1 MRFSIR
7 GFVAAVLTLAIWS
20 PLHAAGQV
28 CDVDMDGDVD
38 RIDIGLIF
46 AARNQPATGPDDPRD
61 ADGDGFIT
69 VLDGRA
75 CLQMCTLPG
84 CAEPPQN
91 TPPVADAGSDQTV
104 DVGQTVTL
112 NGSGSSDADGDS
124 LTFSWEFI
132 VAPGGSAAAL
142 SDPTAVM
149 PTFVA
154 DVPGDFV
161 IALVVNDGTVDS
173 PPDDVVIVTAPG
185 NTPPVADAG
194 PDQAVALGAT
204 VQLDGTGSSDADGDT
219 LTFFW
224 TIASLPAGSGA
235 ILSDPTDPMPT
246 FVADLAGTYVVE
258 LVVDDGQAGSLP
270 DFVTITTDNT
280 QPVADAGSDQTVA
293 VNSTVMLDGSGS
305 SDADGDPLTFSWS
318 LTPPAGSAAVLSDTS
333 AVNPTFVADV
343 AGTYLAQLIVNDGSV
358 DSLPDTATIS
368 TSNTQPVADAGVDQT
383 VEVDDTVQL
392 DGSGSFDVD
401 GDTLTFNWSFSVN
414 PSTATLSDPGSINPT
429 FVPDVEGL
437 YVVQLI
443 VNDGNV
449 DSDPDTAT
457 ITVNVQP
464 NTDPVANDDLASLNE
479 DDFADIDVLAND
491 TDADDDTLTISNF
504 GSAND
509 GTVQQVGNLLR
520 YTPDPDFNGSDSFT
534 YTIDD
539 GNGGED
545 SATVSITVIPVNDP
559 PVANDDTASTQEDTP
574 VIVDVLSNDSDID
587 GDTLTVL
594 SVTQPTNGA
603 VANNGA
609 DVTYTPNA
617 NFAGVDTFTYTNDDG
632 NGGQDSATVTIDV
645 GGSNDAPVLDPIG
658 DRTVDEGA
666 TLTFTATASDDD
678 AGDTLTFSLDSGAP
692 ATAGIDPVTG
702 FFSWTPD
709 EADGPGTFDI
719 TVRVTDDGTPPLN
732 DAETI
737 TVTVNEVNS
746 APELDPIGNQTVD
759 EGQTLTFTA
768 TATDSDEPANTL
780 TFSLDPGAPAGAS
793 IDPVTG
799 AFSWTTDLD
808 DGGNDFTVT
817 VRVTDDGTPELDD
830 FETITI
836 TVNSVNQPPE
846 LDPIGDRT
854 VDEGSE
860 LSFTATATDPD
871 AGDTLTFSLDAGAPV
886 TASIDPTTGVFGW
899 TPDEADGPD
908 TVTVTVRVTDDG
920 TPTLDDFETITITV
934 NEVNE
939 APVLDPIGDRSVDE
953 GSELSFTATASDV
966 DEPANTLT
974 FSLDAGA
981 PLTASIDPT
990 TGVFSWTPDEADG
1003 PDTITVTVRVT
1014 DDGAPALD
1022 DFETITITIDEI
1034 NEAPVLDPIGDRSVD
1049 EETELAFTATAS
1061 DPDLPAN
1068 ALTFSLDAGAPPGAA
1083 IDPSSGAFTWTPTAD
1098 DGPGTFDV
1106 TIRVTDDGTPVL
1118 DDFETITITVNDV
1131 NSAPTADAGPNQSVL
1146 DIDTVQLDG
1155 SSSSDPDND
1164 TLTYLWQL
1172 QTGPS
1177 GGAVNF
1183 SDNSIVNP
1191 TATFNV
1197 PGDYTISLTV
1207 DDGVESDTDT
1217 VVITVAAAP
1226 SLSIG
1231 SNSVTEGDAG
1241 TTTLDFTVTLSAAI
1255 DRVVTVDFATLDNTA
1270 TVADNDYDAATGT
1283 VTFPANDTTPQV
1295 VSVTVNGD
1303 TDIEPNELFF
1313 VNLSAPTNAV
1323 IGAAQATGTIIND
1336 DVAGTITLNPATIN
1350 LLTQESAP
1358 LSVIISNPAPAGGQV
1373 VDLAVDTGLV
1383 SVPATVTILE
1393 GLTSASV
1400 SVDAGDTE
1408 GVDTITASAAGFT
1421 SDTTTVNVGLRT
1433 MSLSLTSQLV
1443 GAGRTVDGTVTLSQ
1457 AAGAGGVTVTLDVD
1471 DAGVASL
1478 NPGTVVIPA
1487 GQTMGSFQVTGVAE
1501 GSATISATAPGFQT
1515 ATIGVQ
1521 VTASLITLPSDVNV
1535 PLGQTA
1541 SVPVSIQPNPAPA
1554 GGVDVT
1560 LVSDNTGNVVVQ
1572 TPTVTIP
1579 EGAFSAN
1586 ATVLGAGVGPAN
1598 VTASSPN
1605 FSSDSTVVNTTAEF
1619 NIVETDVNFNES
1631 FPSISLTV
1639 VLTSEGNPV
1648 AAPEPITVL
1657 LAADDPGC
1665 VSVVPSQVIE
1675 TGFANVTTPLLEYG
1689 GVTPLP
1695 CTTTITASDT
1705 SITPDTVT
1713 VTVNPSPGIA
1723 LFSLPF
1729 TVGAGLQDAGFLA
1742 RLGEDQHGG
1751 ITVRIASDDPT
1762 RLLVAPDAST
1772 PGTPFIDVPLLNGQT
1787 DVSYTIQGVEG
1798 AAGVANLTAS
1808 APGFASETG
1817 SVTVAQPAVRIE
1829 SLAASIDTFD
1839 PADAFFMRVG
1849 LPNGSNT
1856 TLSNLQEARV
1866 GGGGLTVTVTSSNGS
1881 VGELETTAATATS
1894 VTVAIAEG
1902 AQFSQTS
1909 VAAGGVAFV
1918 PRGEG
1923 ATIVS
1928 ASIPGFVQTDAAV
1941 QNVNV
1946 TGPGITLFSLPFTVG
1961 AGLQDA
1967 GFTARLDA
1975 SQHGGVILRLE
1986 SSDPSV
1992 LLLAPDAS
2000 TVGTG
2005 FVEYSLNN
2013 GQTDASYTI
2022 QGVEGALGTATITAT
2037 AAGFTSQTG
2046 DVTVVQPALRLE
2058 GVLTSIDTL
2067 DPDDSFFARIGTPN
2081 AGNTTLQ
2088 QLQEARVGGG
2098 GLTVTLT
2105 NSNAAAGELV
2115 TQAGAGQSR
2124 TVTIPEGQQFSP
2136 TTLAAGGVAFSPGG
2150 VGQTTVA
2157 GSIPGFVQTD
2167 AASQDVNV
2175 TAPGITLF
2183 SLPFT
2188 VGAGLQDAN
2197 FIARLNASQ
2206 HGGVTMRVE
2215 SSDPSTLLIAP
2226 DASSPGAGFID
2237 VFLPNGSTD
2246 VSYTIQGVE
2255 GTTGTATITAS
2266 ATGFISG
2273 NGEVNVVQPAL
2284 RIEGLLSAID
2294 TLDPDDPFF
2303 IRVGT
2308 PNATN
2313 TTLQQLQE
2321 VRVGSGPLTVTVNNA
2336 VGTVGELITNA
2347 GPGQNVTVQIAEG
2360 AQFSPNSVAGGGV
2373 AFSPITTG
2381 DTTVTASATGFI
2393 TTDAAVQPVTVNSPV
2408 ITLFSLPLTVGAGL
2422 QDSGF
2427 IARLGASQHGGVT
2440 LRLESSNTA
2449 AVLLSPDAT
2458 TAGAGFIETFIPNG
2472 QTDVIYTIQGVQ
2484 GDESTVTI
2492 TASAPGFLDEIGAV
2506 TVVQAAFR
2514 LEGLAT
2520 NQTGLTPDDFFV
2532 RVGIPN
2538 ANNTDVQTF
2547 QEARVGGGGYT
2558 ATISNLDTRVGAI
2571 FTPTE
2576 SGSSITVGIPEG
2588 AQFSPTTFAA
2598 GGARFSGLTNGVTT
2612 VSALVPGLI
2621 DTTAATVG
2629 VTVSGGFTIP
2639 IGEVALTSL
2648 PGTFATSSSDFSGSF
2663 VAANGIDLNNNSSW
2677 CTANNDPAPSLTI
2690 DFASDVVVTSI
2701 QMINNQFDPGFS
2713 FLTGV
2718 YRLLDSGGTEIYN
2731 SGTVSMTN
2739 GGINLPVSPAVMGAR
2754 TLVFE
2759 GVTWNSIEPC
2769 LSELSAIGISP

>member
-1 MRFSIR
+1 MRFSVR
-7 GFVAAVLTLAIWS
+7 GFIAVLTLAISS
-20 PLHAAGQV
+20 PLHATGLV
-28 CDVDMDGDVD
+28 CDVDVDGDVD
-38 RIDIGLIF
+38 RVDIGLIF

-61 ADGDGFIT
+61 ADGDGVIT

-75 CLQMCTLPG
+75 CAAVCTLPG

-104 DVGQTVTL
+104 DVGQVVTL

-124 LTFSWEFI
+124 LTFRWEII
-132 VAPGGSAAAL
+132 VSPSGSAAAL

-149 PTFVA
+149 PSFVA
-154 DVPGDFV
+154 EVPGDFV

-194 PDQAVALGAT
+194 PDQTVALGST

-224 TIASLPAGSGA
+224 TLSSLPPGSSA
-235 ILSDPTDPMPT
+235 VLSDPTSPMPT
-246 FVADLAGTYVVE
+246 LVADVAGNYVVE
-258 LVVDDGQAGSLP
+258 LIVDDGQAGSLP

-280 QPVADAGSDQTVA
+280 PPVADAGSDQTVA
-293 VNSTVMLDGSGS
+293 VNTTVMLNGAGS
-305 SDADGDPLTFSWS
+305 SDADGDPLTYSWS
-318 LTPPAGSAAVLSDTS
+318 LTPPAGSTAVLSDPT
-333 AVNPTFVADV
+333 AINPTFVADI
-343 AGTYLAQLIVNDGSV
+343 AGTYIAQLIVNDGSV
-358 DSLPDTATIS
+358 NSLPDTTTIS

-383 VEVDDTVQL
+383 VDVDTTVQL

-401 GDTLTFNWSFSVN
+401 GDALTYSWSFSVN
-414 PSTATLSDPGSINPT
+414 PGTASLSDPGSVNPT
-429 FVPDVEGL
+429 FIPDVEGL

-443 VNDGNV
+443 VNDGSI

-464 NTDPVANDDLASLNE
+464 NTDPIANDDFASLNE

-491 TDADDDTLTISNF
+491 TDADDDTLTILNF
-504 GSAND
+504 GAAND
-509 GTVQQVGNLLR
+509 GTVQQIGNLLR
-520 YTPDPDFNGSDSFT
+520 YTPDPDFNGSDSFS

-545 SATVSITVIPVNDP
+545 TATVSITILPVNDP
-559 PVANDDTASTQEDTP
+559 PVANDDTAAAQEDTP
-574 VIVDVLSNDSDID
+574 VIVDALANDADVD

-594 SVTQPTNGA
+594 SVSQPPNGS

-609 DVTYTPNA
+609 DVTYTPDS
-617 NFAGVDTFTYTNDDG
+617 NFAGIDTFTYTIDDG
-632 NGGQDSATVTIDV
+632 NGGQDSATVTVNV
-645 GGSNDAPVLDPIG
+645 GGSNDAPMLDPIG

-666 TLTFTATASDDD
+666 ALTFTATASDQD

-692 ATAGIDPVTG
+692 TTASIDPVTG
-702 FFSWTPD
+702 VFSWTPD
-709 EADGPGTFDI
+709 EADGPGTFDVTI
-719 TVRVTDDGTPPLN
+719 RVTDDGTPQLN
-732 DAETI
+732 DSETI
-737 TVTVNEVNS
+737 TVTVNEVNN
-746 APELDPIGNQTVD
+746 APELEPIGDRTVD
-759 EGQTLTFTA
+759 EGQAVTFTA
-768 TATDSDEPANTL
+768 VAADTDEPANTL
-780 TFSLDPGAPAGAS
+780 TFSLDAGAPADAS

-799 AFSWTTDLD
+799 AFSWTTSDG
-808 DGGNDFTVT
+808 DGGNDFTIT
-817 VRVTDDGTPELDD
+817 VRVTDDGAPALDD
-830 FETITI
+830 FETITV
-836 TVNSVNQPPE
+836 TVNAINEPPV

-854 VDEGSE
+854 TDEGSE

-871 AGDTLTFSLDAGAPV
+871 SGDTLTFSLDAGAPPG
-886 TASIDPTTGVFGW
+886 AAIDPTTGVFSW
-899 TPDEADGPD
+899 TPDEAAGPD
-908 TVTVTVRVTDDG
+908 SVTITVRVTDDG
-920 TPTLDDFETITITV
+920 TPVLDDSETITITV

-939 APVLDPIGDRSVDE
+939 APVLDPIGDQSVDE
-953 GSELSFTATASDV
+953 GAELSFTALASDV

-981 PLTASIDPT
+981 PPGAAIDPT

-1003 PDTITVTVRVT
+1003 PDSVTVTVRVT
-1014 DDGAPALD
+1014 DDGTPALD
-1022 DFETITITIDEI
+1022 AFETITITVNEI
-1034 NEAPVLDPIGDRSVD
+1034 NEAPVLDPIGDQTVD
-1049 EETELAFTATAS
+1049 EETELTFTATAS

-1068 ALTFSLDAGAPPGAA
+1068 ALTFSLDAGAPAGAA
-1083 IDPSSGAFTWTPTAD
+1083 IDPTSGAFSWTPGAD
-1098 DGPGTFDV
+1098 DGPGTLDITV
-1106 TIRVTDDGTPVL
+1106 RVTDDGTPAL
-1118 DDFETITITVNDV
+1118 DDFETLTITVNDV
-1131 NSAPTADAGPNQSVL
+1131 NTAPTAEAGPDQNVL

-1155 SSSSDPDND
+1155 SASTDPDAD

-1183 SDNSIVNP
+1183 SDNAIVNP

-1197 PGDYTISLTV
+1197 PGAYTILLTV

-1217 VVITVAAAP
+1217 VLITVAAAP
-1226 SLSIG
+1226 GISI
-1231 SNSVTEGDAG
+1231 SNSSVAEGDAG
-1241 TTTLDFTVTLSAAI
+1241 TTSLDFTVTLSSSV
-1255 DRVVTVDFATLDNTA
+1255 DRVVTVDFATQDNTA
-1270 TVADNDYDAATGT
+1270 TVADNDYAAATGT
-1283 VTFPANDTTPQV
+1283 VTFPANDTTPQI

-1303 TDIEPNELFF
+1303 TDVEPNESLF
-1313 VNLSAPTNAV
+1313 VNLSAATNAV
-1323 IGAAQATGTIIND
+1323 INTAQATGTITND
-1336 DVAGTITLNPATIN
+1336 DAAGSITLSPVTLN

-1358 LSVIISNPAPAGGQV
+1358 LSVVINNPAPVGGQI
-1373 VDLAVDTGLV
+1373 VDLAVD
-1383 SVPATVTILE
+1383 PAIVTIPPSVTIPE

-1400 SVDAGDTE
+1400 TVDAGDTE
-1408 GVDTITASAAGFT
+1408 GTATITASASGFT

-1457 AAGAGGVTVTLDVD
+1457 AAGVGGVTVTLDVD
-1471 DAGVASL
+1471 DPTVASL
-1478 NPGTVVIPA
+1478 NPVTVVIPA
-1487 GQTMGSFQVTGVAE
+1487 GQTTGSFQVTGVAE
-1501 GSATISATAPGFQT
+1501 GSATISAVAAGFQT

-1554 GGVDVT
+1554 GGVEVT
-1560 LVSDNTGNVVVQ
+1560 LVSDNTSNVVVQ

-1586 ATVLGAGVGPAN
+1586 ATVLGASVGPAN

-1605 FSSDSTVVNTTAEF
+1605 FSSDTTLVNTTAEF
-1619 NIVETDVNFNES
+1619 NIVESDVNFSES
-1631 FPSISLTV
+1631 FPSVSLTV
-1639 VLTSEGNPV
+1639 VLTSDGNPV
-1648 AAPEPITVL
+1648 AAPSPITVL

-1665 VSVVPSQVIE
+1665 VDVVASQVID
-1675 TGFANVTTPLLEYG
+1675 TGFANVTTPLLQYG
-1689 GVTPLP
+1689 GATPLP
-1695 CTTTITASDT
+1695 CTTTVTASDT

-1713 VTVNPSPGIA
+1713 VTVNPSPTIA
-1723 LFSLPF
+1723 FFSLPF
-1729 TVGAGLQDAGFLA
+1729 TVGAGLQDSGFLA

-1751 ITVRIASDDPT
+1751 ITVRIESDDPT
-1762 RLLVAPDAST
+1762 AVLVAPDNST
-1772 PGTPFIDVPLLNGQT
+1772 PGTPFIDVSLLNGQT

-1798 AAGVANLTAS
+1798 AAGSANLTVS
-1808 APGFASETG
+1808 APGFTSETG
-1817 SVTVAQPAVRIE
+1817 VVNVSQPAVRIE

-1839 PADAFFMRVG
+1839 PVDPFFMRVG
-1849 LPNGSNT
+1849 VANGSNT
-1856 TLSNLQEARV
+1856 NLATLQEARV
-1866 GGGGLTVTVTSSNGS
+1866 GGGGLTVTVTSSNGTA
-1881 VGELETTAATATS
+1881 GELETTTTTATN
-1894 VTVAIAEG
+1894 VTVAIPEG
-1902 AQFSQTS
+1902 AQFSATS

-1918 PRGEG
+1918 PRQEG

-1946 TGPGITLFSLPFTVG
+1946 TGPGISLFSLPLTVG
-1961 AGLQDA
+1961 AGLQDS
-1967 GFTARLDA
+1967 GYLARLGA
-1975 SQHGGVILRLE
+1975 SQHGGVVLRLE
-1986 SSDPSV
+1986 SSDPSIV
-1992 LLLAPDAS
+1992 LLAPDAN

-2005 FVEYSLNN
+2005 FVEFSLNN

-2022 QGVEGALGTATITAT
+2022 QGVEGAVGTATITAT
-2037 AAGFTSQTG
+2037 ATGFASQTG
-2046 DVTVVQPALRLE
+2046 DVTVVPPALRLE

-2067 DPDDSFFARIGTPN
+2067 DPDDAFFARVGTPN
-2081 AGNTTLQ
+2081 AGSTNLQ

-2115 TQAGAGQSR
+2115 TLAGAGQTR
-2124 TVTIPEGQQFSP
+2124 TVTIPEGVAFSP
-2136 TTLAAGGVAFSPGG
+2136 TTVATGGVAFSPGG
-2150 VGQTTVA
+2150 IGQTTIA
-2157 GSIPGFVQTD
+2157 GSIPGFVQVDQAT
-2167 AASQDVNV
+2167 QDVNV

-2183 SLPFT
+2183 SLPFD
-2188 VGAGLQDAN
+2188 VGAGLQDSGYL
-2197 FIARLNASQ
+2197 ARLNASQ
-2206 HGGVTMRVE
+2206 HGGVTMRVQ
-2215 SSDPSTLLIAP
+2215 SSDPSILLIAP
-2226 DASSPGAGFID
+2226 DASTPGTEFID
-2237 VFLPNGSTD
+2237 VFIANGATD

-2273 NGEVNVVQPAL
+2273 TGEVNIVQPAL
-2284 RIEGLLSAID
+2284 RIEGLLNAID

-2303 IRVGT
+2303 VRLGT

-2321 VRVGSGPLTVTVNNA
+2321 VRVGSGPLTVTINNS

-2347 GPGQNVTVQIAEG
+2347 GPGQAVTVQIAEG
-2360 AQFSPNSVAGGGV
+2360 TQFSASTVAAGGV

-2381 DTTVTASATGFI
+2381 DTTVTASATGFLS
-2393 TTDAAVQPVTVNSPV
+2393 TDAAVQPVSVNSPG
-2408 ITLFSLPLTVGAGL
+2408 ITLFALPFTVGAGL

-2427 IARLGASQHGGVT
+2427 LARLDASQHGGVT

-2458 TAGAGFIETFIPNG
+2458 SVGAGFIETFIPNG
-2472 QTDVIYTIQGVQ
+2472 QTDVSYTIQGVQ

-2492 TASAPGFLDEIGAV
+2492 TASAPGFLDETGAV

-2514 LEGLAT
+2514 LEGLGAT
-2520 NQTGLTPDDFFV
+2520 QTGLIADDFFV
-2532 RVGIPN
+2532 RLGTPN
-2538 ANNTDVQTF
+2538 ASNTNLQQL

-2558 ATISNLDTRVGAI
+2558 ATISNLDTRVASI
-2571 FTPTE
+2571 FTTTE
-2576 SGSSITVGIPEG
+2576 AGSSITVSIPEG
-2588 AQFSPTTFAA
+2588 SQFSPTTLASGGSRFA
-2598 GGARFSGLTNGVTT
+2598 GLTDGVTT
-2612 VSALVPGLI
+2612 VSALIPGLI

-2629 VTVSGGFTIP
+2629 ISVSGGYAIP
-2639 IGEVALTSL
+2639 IGETALTSL
-2648 PGTFATSSSDFSGSF
+2648 PGTFATSSSDFSSGF
-2663 VAANGIDLNNNSSW
+2663 VAANGIDLTNNSSW
-2677 CTANNDPAPSLTI
+2677 CTANNDPAPSLTV
-2690 DFASDVVVTSI
+2690 DYASDVTVTSI
-2701 QMINNQFDPGFS
+2701 QMFNSQFDPAFS

-2718 YRLLDSGGTEIYN
+2718 YRLLDSGGSEIYN
-2731 SGTVSMTN
+2731 SGTVAMTN
-2739 GGINLPVSPAVMGAR
+2739 GGINLPVSPAVTGAR

-2769 LSELSAIGISP
+2769 LSELSAIGTSP